1 MLLCKSLTL
10 NTRLQLDRFFASGVG
25 SLPHINPKDASNFV
39 FKHLEKHIPFWP
51 QLPKR
56 NFKENMYVQY
66 SQALPGVVVDI
77 NKKQIYIDTLST
89 DYPGQLEEMYQHCLS
104 EDLQYFAITQDYAAG
119 LYEFIQHPA
128 SRLQYPFIKGQIIGP
143 FSFGLTVSDQNKKAI
158 IYNEEFRDCLTKL
171 LTMKALW
178 QIKEL
183 NAHFS
188 NSKIIICIDEP
199 YLVSLGSSYFNVSS
213 GIVIEILNEIID
225 RIHEKGAF
233 VSLHCCGNTD
243 WPVILGTN
251 IDILNFDSY
260 GYLDTL
266 FLYRTELDNF
276 LKRGGVIAWGA
287 APISSDYSLDKLEMS
302 LKKIDEQ
309 KRYCLITPSCGLSG
323 VREETADEIFSL
335 TVKLAERLSA
345 SNFSKLL

>member
-1 MLLCKSLTL
+1 MD
-10 NTRLQLDRFFASGVG
+10 TRLQLDRFFATGVG
-25 SLPHINPKDASNFV
+25 SLPHTNPTDAANFI
-39 FKHLEKHIPFWP
+39 FRHLKNHIPFWP

-66 SQALPGVVVDI
+66 SEALPGVVVDE
-77 NKKQIYIDTLST
+77 NKKRIYIDTQSA
-89 DYPGQLEEMYQHCLS
+89 DYPKKIEELYQHCLS
-104 EDLQYFAITQDYAAG
+104 RDLEYFAISQDYAAG
-119 LYEFIQHPA
+119 FYEFIRHSECANQ
-128 SRLQYPFIKGQIIGP
+128 RPFVKGQIIGP
-143 FSFGLTVSDQNKKAI
+143 FSFGLTVSDQNKKAV
-158 IYNEEFRDCLTKL
+158 IYNEEFCDCLIKL

-183 NAHFS
+183 NAYFPTA
-188 NSKIIICIDEP
+188 KIIIFIDEP
-199 YLVSLGSSYFNVSS
+199 YLVSLGSSYFNISS
-213 GIVIEILNEIID
+213 EKVREILNEIID
-225 RIHEKGAF
+225 AIHKEGAF
-233 VSLHCCGNTD
+233 AGIHCCGNTD

-266 FLYRTELDNF
+266 FLYRDELDNF

-345 SNFSKLL
+345 SNFSKPL